1 MITVAQIKAAR
12 AMLDLKQ
19 SDLAQMANLST
30 GTLNNIERGMQTD
43 PKISTL
49 RSIQH
54 CLEKAG
60 IEFVERNGEG
70 VGVCLKAEPVMRKV
84 HTILIIDDATTD
96 RRLYKNWLSKPS
108 GINCAV
114 VEADNA
120 RDGYETFVKHAPSCI
135 VLDFM
140 MYGKDGFQLLV
151 EMKKSQTKLP
161 PIIFVTASPS
171 EKIRKE
177 VLAIGVHAYL
187 DKKTLTKER
196 LCHAVRQALSR
207 GDACG

>member
-19 SDLAQMANLST
+19 SDLAKMANLST
-30 GTLNNIERGMQTD
+30 GTLNNIERRVQTD

-54 CLEKAG
+54 SLERAG

-70 VGVCLKAEPVMRKV
+70 VGVCLKEEPVVRKM
-84 HTILIIDDATTD
+84 HTILIVDDAVTD
-96 RRLYKNWLSKPS
+96 RRLYKDWLSRRSDLKCS
-108 GINCAV
+108 VI
-114 VEADNA
+114 EANNA

-187 DKKTLTKER
+187 DKKTLTKEK
-196 LCHAVRQALSR
+196 LCHVVGQALNR
-207 GDACG
+207 GGACV